1 MTSNSGADASIAG
14 SLRVEDGKGAVRM
27 EARLKA
33 GSDEVWSALTDPMRL
48 VRWYGEVQGD
58 LRVGG
63 EYRAHLFASGWEG
76 TGRIEVCEAG
86 RRLVVTGAEP
96 GEPGTVTEVTLA
108 ADGGHTVLVWEER
121 GMRVD
126 GIGAYGA
133 GVQIHVEDLAD
144 HLAGRGRRDAEER
157 WTELWPVYDE
167 LATKIGLE
175 ALGTER
181 GQRTG

>member
-48 VRWYGEVQGD
+48 ARWYGEVQGD

-86 RRLVVTGAEP
+86 
-96 GEPGTVTEVTLA
+96 
-108 ADGGHTVLVWEER
+108 
-121 GMRVD
+121 
-126 GIGAYGA
+126 
-133 GVQIHVEDLAD
+133 
-144 HLAGRGRRDAEER
+144 
-157 WTELWPVYDE
+157 
-167 LATKIGLE
+167 
-175 ALGTER
+175 
-181 GQRTG
+181 

>member
-1 MTSNSGADASIAG
+1 
-14 SLRVEDGKGAVRM
+14 
-27 EARLKA
+27 
-33 GSDEVWSALTDPMRL
+33 
-48 VRWYGEVQGD
+48 
-58 LRVGG
+58 
-63 EYRAHLFASGWEG
+63 
-76 TGRIEVCEAG
+76 
-86 RRLVVTGAEP
+86 
-96 GEPGTVTEVTLA
+96 
-108 ADGGHTVLVWEER
+108 
-121 GMRVD
+121 MRVD

-167 LATKIGLE
+167 PATKIGLE